1 MDWAWPQRAT
11 RHPASSGPV
20 LFLRK
25 GTLVR
30 NRSLLVVSIAVA
42 GALTL
47 SACGSRGENKSGSE
61 DAGGTV
67 VTIGVD
73 APLTGP
79 LSALGLGIQHSTEL
93 AAKIANDTKEVPG
106 VTFKVKALD
115 DKKSPQE
122 GQQNATALV
131 ADKTVLG
138 VVGPLN
144 SGVAQSMQQVFES
157 ANLVEISPANTNPAL
172 TQGEKYD
179 TEKKRQFKTYFRTAT
194 TDAIQGPFAAQYAYT
209 DLSKKKAYLID
220 DKKTYGVGLVAAFQ
234 KEFTKLGGSI
244 AGSDHI
250 DENNLDFSAVATKAK
265 AAGADIIYYG
275 GEYPQSGPLTDQL
288 KKAGVTVPV
297 MGGDGMYDPEYI
309 KKANNNANGDLAT
322 SVGAPVEQLDSAKKF
337 VADYKAAN
345 YSDPYAAYGGY
356 SYDAAWAIIQGVKA
370 VAAANNG
377 KLPADARGKVVEAM
391 SKVSF
396 NGVTGKV
403 AFDEYGD
410 AVNKQLTVY
419 AVKDGAWTVA
429 KTGTYGG

>member
-1 MDWAWPQRAT
+1 M
-11 RHPASSGPV
+11 
-20 LFLRK
+20 RK
-25 GTLVR
+25 S
-30 NRSLLVVSIAVA
+30 SLLVVSIAVT

-47 SACGSRGENKSGSE
+47 SACGSRGEKKAG
-61 DAGGTV
+61 DDAAGGTV

-79 LSALGLGIQHSTEL
+79 LSALGLGIQHSVEL
-93 AAKIANDTKEVPG
+93 AAKVANDTKEVPG

-131 ADKTVLG
+131 ADKSVLG

-144 SGVAQSMQQVFES
+144 SGVAQSMQQVFEA
-157 ANLVEISPANTNPAL
+157 ANLAEISPANTSPAL
-172 TQGEKYD
+172 TQGDKYE
-179 TEKKRQFKTYFRTAT
+179 TEKKRQFKSYFRTAT
-194 TDAIQGPFAAQYAYT
+194 TDAIQGPFAAQYAYN

-220 DKKTYGVGLVAAFQ
+220 DKKTYGVGLVGAFQ
-234 KEFTKLGGSI
+234 KEFTKLGGAI

-250 DENNLDFSAVATKAK
+250 DENNLDFSAVVTKAK

-309 KKANNNANGDLAT
+309 NKANKNAEGDLAT
-322 SVGAPVEQLDSAKKF
+322 SVGAPVESLDSAKKF
-337 VADYKAAN
+337 VADYTAAK
-345 YSDPYAAYGGY
+345 YADPYAAYGGY
-356 SYDAAWAIIQGVKA
+356 SYDAAWALIQGVKA
-370 VAAANNG
+370 VASANGG
-377 KLPADARGKVVEAM
+377 KVPDGSRAKVVEAL

-396 NGVTGKV
+396 DGVTGKV

-419 AVKDGAWTVA
+419 VVKNGAWTVA
-429 KTGTYGG
+429 KSGTYSG